1 MSKTSLLTE
10 TAQRHFKEGY
20 NCAQSVLLTMTEH
33 WNCKNELIPKI
44 ANPFGGGLAR
54 CGSACGA
61 LTGGLMAIG
70 IKYGT
75 NEPSA
80 GKQTVAYELAEQF
93 YRQFEKENKTVM
105 CRELI
110 GFDLS
115 DLEQRKKARE
125 QQIFQTKCPAFV
137 KSAVEILASLN
148 PTTT

>member
-1 MSKTSLLTE
+1 MSETNLLTE
-10 TAQRHFKEGY
+10 TALRHFREGY
-20 NCAQSVLLTMTEH
+20 NCAQSVLMTMTEH
-33 WNCKNELIPKI
+33 WNCKNELIPKV
-44 ANPFGGGLAR
+44 ANAFGGGIAR
-54 CGSACGA
+54 CGSVCGA
-61 LTGGLMAIG
+61 VTGGIMAIG

-80 GKQTVAYELAEQF
+80 EKQKVAYELAAQF
-93 YRQFEKENKTVM
+93 YRQFEKNNKTVM

-137 KSAVEILASLN
+137 KSAVEILASLH
-148 PTTT
+148 PTIT